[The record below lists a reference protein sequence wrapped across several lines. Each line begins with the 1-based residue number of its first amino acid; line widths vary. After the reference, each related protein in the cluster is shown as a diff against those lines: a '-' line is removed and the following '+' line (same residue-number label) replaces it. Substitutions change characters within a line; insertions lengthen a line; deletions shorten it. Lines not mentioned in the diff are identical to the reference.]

1 MNFLYLFV
9 FIPQLS
15 SPERNRISG
24 VTGKHTYQILNY
36 FCVHTPNHEF
46 QSMTLKE
53 FLKSKTFKRN
63 ALAAIGIF
71 IFLIVLNMFF
81 LRIYTNHGD
90 SVEIPELKG
99 KTSDEVAAILDD
111 LDLRFQIG
119 DSVYSKETAP
129 GTVLDQYPK
138 AGMKV
143 KENRVIFITLCALSQ
158 EMIAMPQLTDIS
170 YRQAINLIESN
181 GLIAGNIEYQP
192 SEFPN
197 LVLEQKVEGKRIR
210 VGEKIAKGSVVD
222 LVLGSDS
229 NGEASEVPTLF
240 GRNLAEARLTIG
252 EAFLNVGTINWDES
266 ITTDEQKNK
275 ALIWKQTP
283 DPAEI
288 FEVARGT
295 AIDIWLT
302 LDPTK
307 LQAKT
312 QEEEPE
318 NSFF

>member
-1 MNFLYLFV
+1 
-9 FIPQLS
+9 
-15 SPERNRISG
+15 
-24 VTGKHTYQILNY
+24 
-36 FCVHTPNHEF
+36 
-46 QSMTLKE
+46 MTLKE

-81 LRIYTNHGD
+81 LRIYTNHGN

-143 KENRVIFITLCALSQ
+143 KENRIIFITMCTLSQ

-197 LVLEQKVEGKRIR
+197 LVLEQKVDGKRIG
-210 VGEKIAKGSVVD
+210 VGERIAKGSVVD

-266 ITTDEQKNK
+266 ITTEEQKNK